1 MLQCSEWLTHSAVSD
16 AEHRAHAVEAADER
30 TPPLLLLPVPV
41 PVPETVRLDPAASG
55 AHHEQRPAA
64 AAHKPG
70 LLLRRHDALRRE
82 RVAVIDVNHFCGADC
97 ALHACGSRK
106 SGVNIDVSHD
116 TVLKVGVV

>member
-1 MLQCSEWLTHSAVSD
+1 MSD

-30 TPPLLLLPVPV
+30 TPPLLLIL

-82 RVAVIDVNHFCGADC
+82 RVAVIHVNHFCGADC
-97 ALHACGSRK
+97 ALHVCGSRK
-106 SGVNIDVSHD
+106 SGVNIERFA
-116 TVLKVGVV
+116 